1 MKGKI
6 ITIVLILAFVGFLV
20 WANFALDKEN
30 EKLAR
35 ENSESTSD
43 SSEEYT
49 GPSRVIEVTSSNFD
63 EEVINSDIP
72 VLIDF
77 YADWCEPCK
86 MLSPIVEEVSS
97 KYEDVKFVKIN
108 IDIEQ
113 DIANAYRI
121 MSIPTL
127 VYIKDGEEQNRVLGA
142 VGKDA
147 VESLIEKK

>member
-6 ITIVLILAFVGFLV
+6 ITIVLILAFIGFLV

-63 EEVINSDIP
+63 EEVINSEVP

-142 VGKDA
+142 VDKDT
-147 VESLIEKK
+147 VETLIEK

>member
-6 ITIVLILAFVGFLV
+6 ITILLIMAFVGFLV

-30 EKLAR
+30 EKLAS
-35 ENSESTSD
+35 ENSESSNST
-43 SSEEYT
+43 SEEYT
-49 GPSRVIEVTSSNFD
+49 GSSRVIEVTSSNFN

-86 MLSPIVEEVSS
+86 ILSPIVEEVSS
-97 KYEDVKFVKIN
+97 KYEDIKFVKIN
-108 IDIEQ
+108 IDNNQ
-113 DIANAYRI
+113 DIANEYRI

-127 VYIKDGEEQNRVLGA
+127 VYIKGGEEQNRVLGA
-142 VGKDA
+142 VGMDV
-147 VESLIEKK
+147 VESLIEKQ

>member
-20 WANFALDKEN
+20 WANFTLDKEN

-63 EEVINSDIP
+63 EEVINSDVP

-97 KYEDVKFVKIN
+97 QYEDVKFVKID
-108 IDIEQ
+108 IDSNQ
-113 DIANAYRI
+113 DIANDYMI
-121 MSIPTL
+121 TSIPTL
-127 VYIKDGEEQNRVLGA
+127 VYIKNGEEQNRVLGA
-142 VGKDA
+142 VDKDT
-147 VESLIEKK
+147 VETLIEK

>member
-63 EEVINSDIP
+63 EEVINSSVP

-77 YADWCEPCK
+77 YADWCGPCK
-86 MLSPIVEEVSS
+86 ILSPIVEEVSS
-97 KYEDVKFVKIN
+97 QYEDVKFVKIN
-108 IDIEQ
+108 IDSNQ
-113 DIANAYRI
+113 DIANDYMI
-121 MSIPTL
+121 TSIPTL
-127 VYIKDGEEQNRVLGA
+127 VYIKNGEEQNRVLGA
-142 VGKDA
+142 VDKDT
-147 VESLIEKK
+147 VETLIEK

>member
-30 EKLAR
+30 EKLASK
-35 ENSESTSD
+35 NSESSNST
-43 SSEEYT
+43 SEEYT
-49 GPSRVIEVTSSNFD
+49 GPSRVIEVTSSNFN

-86 MLSPIVEEVSS
+86 ILSPIVEEVSS
-97 KYEDVKFVKIN
+97 KYEDIKFVKIN
-108 IDIEQ
+108 IDNNQ
-113 DIANAYRI
+113 DIANEYRI

-127 VYIKDGEEQNRVLGA
+127 VYIKGGEEQNRVLGA
-142 VGKDA
+142 VGMDV
-147 VESLIEKK
+147 VESLIEKQ

>member
-6 ITIVLILAFVGFLV
+6 ITILLIIAFVGFLV

-35 ENSESTSD
+35 ENEEETTT
-43 SSEEYT
+43 SEEYT
-49 GPSRVIEVTSSNFD
+49 GPSRVIEVTSSNFN
-63 EEVINSDIP
+63 EEVINSSVP

-77 YADWCEPCK
+77 YADWCGPCK
-86 MLSPIVEEVSS
+86 ILSPIVEEVSS

-108 IDIEQ
+108 IDNNQ
-113 DIANAYRI
+113 DIANEYRI

-127 VYIKDGEEQNRVLGA
+127 VYIKGGEEQNRVLGA
-142 VGKDA
+142 VGMDV
-147 VESLIEKK
+147 VESLIEKQ

>member
-20 WANFALDKEN
+20 WANFTLDKEN

-49 GPSRVIEVTSSNFD
+49 VPSRVIEVTSRNFD
-63 EEVINSDIP
+63 EEVINSEVP

-108 IDIEQ
+108 IDNNQ

-127 VYIKDGEEQNRVLGA
+127 VYIKGGEEQNRVLGA

>member
-20 WANFALDKEN
+20 WANFAIDKEN

-35 ENSESTSD
+35 ENEENSTT
-43 SSEEYT
+43 SEEVS
-49 GPSRVIEVTSSNFD
+49 GPSRVIEVTSSNFN
-63 EEVINSDIP
+63 EEVINSSVP

-77 YADWCEPCK
+77 YADWCGPCK

-108 IDIEQ
+108 IDSNQ
-113 DIANAYRI
+113 DIANDYMI
-121 MSIPTL
+121 TSIPTL
-127 VYIKDGEEQNRVLGA
+127 VYIKNGEEQNRVLGA
-142 VGKDA
+142 VDKDT
-147 VESLIEKK
+147 VETLIEK

>member
-6 ITIVLILAFVGFLV
+6 ITILLIVAFVGFLV
-20 WANFALDKEN
+20 WANFTLDKEN

-63 EEVINSDIP
+63 EEVINSDVP

-77 YADWCEPCK
+77 YADWCGPCK
-86 MLSPIVEEVSS
+86 ILSPIVEEVSS

-108 IDIEQ
+108 IDSNQ
-113 DIANAYRI
+113 DIANDYMI
-121 MSIPTL
+121 TSIPTL
-127 VYIKDGEEQNRVLGA
+127 VYIKNGEEQNRVLGA
-142 VGKDA
+142 VDKDT
-147 VESLIEKK
+147 VETLIEK